1 VHVDAVCI
9 MVQKRD
15 NPLWSP
21 ASTSPRAHDGSDPT
35 GPYSARAAATSAA
48 DGTGSAA
55 EDAAQDCDA
64 DSVGNAADVAELC
77 GGTACTVRLS
87 QLQQRLQKQSAMLTA
102 TQVRSLRLA

>member
-1 VHVDAVCI
+1 MLLCV

-21 ASTSPRAHDGSDPT
+21 SSTSPRAHDSNDPT
-35 GPYSARAAATSAA
+35 GPFSAKAAATPAA

-64 DSVGNAADVAELC
+64 DSVGSAAAVAELC
-77 GGTACTVRLS
+77 GGMACMGRLS
-87 QLQQRLQKQSAMLTA
+87 QLQQRLQQKSAMLTA
-102 TQVRSLRLA
+102 MQVRCLRLA

>member
-1 VHVDAVCI
+1 

-21 ASTSPRAHDGSDPT
+21 SSTSTRAHDGSNPT
-35 GPYSARAAATSAA
+35 GPYSAKAAATSAA

-64 DSVGNAADVAELC
+64 DSIGSAADVAELC
-77 GGTACTVRLS
+77 GGMACMGRVS
-87 QLQQRLQKQSAMLTA
+87 QLQQRLQQQSAMLTA
-102 TQVRSLRLA
+102 TQVRCLRLA